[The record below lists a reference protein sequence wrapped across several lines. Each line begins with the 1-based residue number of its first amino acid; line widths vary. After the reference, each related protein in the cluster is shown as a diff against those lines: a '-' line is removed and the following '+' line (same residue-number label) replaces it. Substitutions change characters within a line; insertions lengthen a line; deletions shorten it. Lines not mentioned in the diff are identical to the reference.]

1 MARLR
6 WDELTYAELSSA
18 LSSGVDS
25 VVLPVGTVEPHGAH
39 LPLGADTIIA
49 EVIGELVAERV
60 GAFLLPALPY
70 GVTGSLHGYPGSIRV
85 PPDVLEA
92 LVLSVL
98 ESVSLHGVRYALLL
112 NGHGGN
118 TQSLESA
125 ARQAWLRFKLATMVV
140 DWWVVARE
148 RGLTRQLLGKEGG
161 HAATDET
168 AVMLAVRPELVKREL
183 YSDETVYVYSPGVKA
198 YPLPGTVINYTA
210 EEGAVIFP
218 SEGESRRFLEAV
230 ASAIAELF
238 SDFRRRVERELR
250 RRA

>member
-1 MARLR
+1 MARIR
-6 WDELTYAELSSA
+6 WDELTYAELSGA
-18 LSSGVDS
+18 LSRGVDS
-25 VVLPVGTVEPHGAH
+25 VVFPVGTVEPHGAH
-39 LPLGADTIIA
+39 LPLGTDTIIA
-49 EVIGELVAERV
+49 EVIGGLVAERV
-60 GAFLLPALPY
+60 GALLLPALPY
-70 GVTGSLHGYPGSIRV
+70 GVTSGLHGYPGSVRV
-85 PPDVLEA
+85 PPEVVEA

-98 ESVSLHGVRYALLL
+98 ESVSLHGVKYALLL

-125 ARQAWLRFKLATMVV
+125 ARQAWLRHRLATMVV

-168 AVMLAVRPELVKREL
+168 AVMLAARPELVKREL

-210 EEGAVIFP
+210 EEGSVAFP
-218 SEGESRRFLEAV
+218 GEGDCRRFLEAV

-238 SDFRRRVERELR
+238 LDFKERVERELR